1 MNPSFRLVMQ
11 TGPTPG
17 RDIPLQKSELFV
29 GRDSSNDI
37 VINDAEVSRRHARF
51 FLQGTSY
58 MLEDLGSTNGSFIN
72 GQRLVGPTPVRPGE
86 IITLGERINLVFE
99 SLTFSQPPVAAF
111 PSATP
116 IPPLSQPE
124 PSAPPQ
130 ASPLGHAPVIP
141 QPVARSEPLQAKPS
155 SSSTFSGHVPSAG
168 LSPVPAPVIK
178 TRIPAW
184 VWIVIAVLTIL
195 LIFLIIDDAR
205 LWCPLFGWAINGI
218 FPGNCPL

>member
-17 RDIPLQKSELFV
+17 RDIPLQKSELFI

-37 VINDAEVSRRHARF
+37 VINDAEVSRRHARL

-72 GQRLVGPTPVRPGE
+72 GQRLVGPTAVRPGE
-86 IITLGERINLVFE
+86 IITLGERINLVLE
-99 SLTFSQPPVAAF
+99 SLTFSQPPVAES
-111 PSATP
+111 PSVTP
-116 IPPLSQPE
+116 IPQ
-124 PSAPPQ
+124 
-130 ASPLGHAPVIP
+130 IP
-141 QPVARSEPLQAKPS
+141 QPVPSTPPQISPSSQVPVVQQAVARGESPQAHSSKPS
-155 SSSTFSGHVPSAG
+155 SFSGQIPSSA
-168 LSPVPAPVIK
+168 LSPAAEPVIK
-178 TRIPAW
+178 THIPAW
-184 VWIVIAVLTIL
+184 VWIVIAILTIL

-218 FPGNCPL
+218 FPGNCP